1 MCNSRNISAEN
12 NCVVTNQ
19 TKIDQYYTFDE
30 SNPCSM
36 NLSSLINLP
45 ASAFNSS
52 FPPPAIQKDSFVQN
66 YQHQSNKR
74 KDNKNGTVMS

>member
-1 MCNSRNISAEN
+1 MQKVIGS
-12 NCVVTNQ
+12 T
-19 TKIDQYYTFDE
+19 
-30 SNPCSM
+30 
-36 NLSSLINLP
+36 SSLINLP